1 MTASI
6 NGWVAMPGVNENMA
20 DRRSE
25 KATDFG
31 EENAIGWGLA
41 AVTSALLEVA
51 AAIREAGS
59 DVASAL
65 RER

>member
-1 MTASI
+1 
-6 NGWVAMPGVNENMA
+6 MPGVNENMA
-20 DRRSE
+20 DSRSA
-25 KATDFG
+25 KATDYDQ
-31 EENAIGWGLA
+31 ENAVGWGLA
-41 AVTSALLEVA
+41 AVSSALLEVA

>member
-1 MTASI
+1 
-6 NGWVAMPGVNENMA
+6 MPGVNENIA
-20 DRRSE
+20 DQRSE
-25 KATDFG
+25 RATDVG

-59 DVASAL
+59 DVSNAL
-65 RER
+65 RDRA

>member
-1 MTASI
+1 M
-6 NGWVAMPGVNENMA
+6 NENMA
-20 DRRSE
+20 DSRSA
-25 KATDFG
+25 KATDYDQ
-31 EENAIGWGLA
+31 ENAVGWGLA
-41 AVTSALLEVA
+41 AVSSALLEVA

>member
-1 MTASI
+1 M
-6 NGWVAMPGVNENMA
+6 NENMA

-25 KATDFG
+25 KATDLG